1 MLLFSKNMIGYNK
14 SVATDGLRAGAFR
27 LSEPDCG
34 LRKPDR
40 FSGGKSCFNKDESKA
55 AP

>member
-34 LRKPDR
+34 LRKPVR
-40 FSGGKSCFNKDESKA
+40 FSGGKVAFKDELKA